1 MARKLSIALAVVLA
15 IFAGLPSLGHAQ
27 VRGGGF
33 HGGGWGWVPVGVG
46 LAVGVLA
53 GFGSRGG
60 LGLALER
67 LELVNSIAESAMFL
81 KRSTPTRPSRENSPI
96 DRCGT
101 GLGGSD
107 APARGSNDQPGWVA
121 IAYL

>member
-1 MARKLSIALAVVLA
+1 MARNLSIALAVVLA

-27 VRGGGF
+27 VRGGASMVAGS
-33 HGGGWGWVPVGVG
+33 VVT
-46 LAVGVLA
+46 AEA
-53 GFGSRGG
+53 GFRLEFWLGLDLGAG

>member
-1 MARKLSIALAVVLA
+1 MVA
-15 IFAGLPSLGHAQ
+15 AGA
-27 VRGGGF
+27 
-33 HGGGWGWVPVGVG
+33 
-46 LAVGVLA
+46 
-53 GFGSRGG
+53 GSRLGLGSRLGFWLGLDLGVG

-81 KRSTPTRPSRENSPI
+81 KRSTPTRRSRENSPI